1 MKTNKQL
8 TAIAMMSV
16 VLVGTLSTAKVTNA
30 QESRTPKTNDPE
42 NTKVAPNAIGGVD
55 APSARVAAL
64 IRANLDG
71 SVSVFRSKGIAGA
84 TRPQVGLVCIQPS
97 PALDVTKIVPTLSID
112 FSRSFIGNNLV
123 EYRSA
128 GVGCPSGNIAVRTF
142 VLDPNVDKRP
152 DDGVAFTIV
161 VP

>member
-1 MKTNKQL
+1 MKMNKQL
-8 TAIAMMSV
+8 MAIGIMSALLLGICNANAV
-16 VLVGTLSTAKVTNA
+16 NA

-42 NTKVAPNAIGGVD
+42 NTKVAPNAVGGAD
-55 APSARVAAL
+55 APSARLAAL
-64 IRANLDG
+64 IRGNLDG

-84 TRPQVGLVCIQPS
+84 TRPQVGLICIQPS
-97 PALDVTKIVPTLSID
+97 PALDVNKIVPTLSID
-112 FSRSFIGNNLV
+112 FSTSFVGNNLV

-128 GVGCPSGNIAVRTF
+128 GIGCPSGNIAVRTF
-142 VLDPNVDKRP
+142 VLDPNVNKRP